1 MERIGKHKS
10 GDAAEAFLKLL
21 ELVVRLRGP
30 DGCPWDRSQT
40 KTEIGRYLIEE
51 AYEVI
56 DAIKDGSVDGLREE
70 LGDLLFHILFLACM
84 SEENGDFNISD
95 VMQMVT
101 VKMIRRHPH
110 VFGDACAHN
119 VRDVKDNWEEI
130 KKEEYRHKGLSPG
143 LLDRIPRSLPSLMK
157 AREMTAKAAKVGF
170 DWEKTEDVLL
180 KVQEELAELIIAIR
194 EGRKEYIQEETGDL
208 LLSIV
213 NLSRFTGIDAEEALQ
228 DAAKKFAERFAYIE
242 EKLLRQGKTPAS
254 STLEEM
260 DQLWDESKR

>member
-1 MERIGKHKS
+1 
-10 GDAAEAFLKLL
+10 
-21 ELVVRLRGP
+21 
-30 DGCPWDRSQT
+30 
-40 KTEIGRYLIEE
+40 
-51 AYEVI
+51 
-56 DAIKDGSVDGLREE
+56 
-70 LGDLLFHILFLACM
+70 
-84 SEENGDFNISD
+84 
-95 VMQMVT
+95 
-101 VKMIRRHPH
+101 
-110 VFGDACAHN
+110 
-119 VRDVKDNWEEI
+119 
-130 KKEEYRHKGLSPG
+130 

-242 EKLLRQGKTPAS
+242 EKLLLQGKTPAS
-254 STLEEM
+254 ATLEEM